1 MRHFAPA
8 LALAIAS
15 ALPLA
20 LAPALAPDP
29 RMQIRFKRAGAAGMI
44 SEDSPQS
51 VLISRGVLN
60 KLGEG

>member
-1 MRHFAPA
+1 
-8 LALAIAS
+8 
-15 ALPLA
+15 
-20 LAPALAPDP
+20 
-29 RMQIRFKRAGAAGMI
+29 MQIRFKRAGAAGMI